1 MSAKVSFYCL
11 KPPAMAAHNPRL
23 KTFSRYKAE
32 RRSIMRRCVKTFT
45 IAVFAV
51 LAAGAAKAQ
60 QVQSYFY
67 DAHGRLQ
74 ATTTAHPNSGSRTL
88 YGLDSA
94 DNRTSK
100 LTENAGTRGA
110 ADQLTSGETLLPGQ
124 RLISSDGRFS
134 FVLQESDGNAV
145 IYGPSGALWGSST
158 TNGRSTL
165 IAMQHD
171 GNVVMRGPAN
181 EAVWDTG
188 TGGHPGARLLMQND
202 GNLVIYINGWTAVWA
217 SGTGGH

>member
-1 MSAKVSFYCL
+1 MKKYVSA
-11 KPPAMAAHNPRL
+11 
-23 KTFSRYKAE
+23 FS
-32 RRSIMRRCVKTFT
+32 
-45 IAVFAV
+45 IAVFAA
-51 LAAGAAKAQ
+51 LSTGAVKAQ
-60 QVQSYFY
+60 QIQTNFY
-67 DAHGRLQ
+67 DVHGRLQ
-74 ATTTAHPNSGSRTL
+74 ATTTAHSNSGSRTL

-100 LTENAGTRGA
+100 FTENVGTRGA
-110 ADQLTSGETLLPGQ
+110 ADQLMSGETLLPGQ
-124 RLISSDGRFS
+124 RLVSSDGRFF

-145 IYGPSGALWGSST
+145 IYGPSGALWGSGT
-158 TNGRSTL
+158 TSGRSTL
-165 IAMQHD
+165 IAMEHD